1 MQNFEFHNPTELVFG
16 KGAQKKVGELIKKHG
31 GSRVLVVYGGGSV
44 KKTGLLDEV
53 KECLTNADIA
63 FFELGGVVPNPR
75 WDLVEKGVK
84 IVKENNLD
92 FVLGVGGGS
101 VIDTV
106 KAICVQAV
114 YDGDAWTDFYLR
126 QKEAPKALPNGNI
139 LTIAAA
145 GSESSPNSVI
155 TNEKDYHKIGAYSR
169 AMIPKFAILN
179 PELLYTVPKYQVGCG
194 ASDILAHLME
204 RYFTN
209 EKNVDLTDRLIE
221 ATAKTIIHYTPLVL
235 ENPQDYNAQAEFM
248 FAGTIAHNGLLNCG
262 RIGDWAS
269 HGIEHQLSL
278 FYDIPHGAGLAII
291 FPAWIKYVYKHNV
304 NRFAQFF
311 QNVFGSNYSLCDLE
325 LIVLQG
331 VKKLEDFY
339 TSIGMPI
346 RLRQLG
352 IGDDKFKLMAQKAV
366 ATKSLGNLVPLDPLD
381 IEKIYR
387 LAL

>member
-1 MQNFEFHNPTELVFG
+1 MQNFEFYNPTELVFG
-16 KGAQKKVGELIKKHG
+16 KDTQKKVGELVRKYNG
-31 GSRVLVVYGGGSV
+31 TRVLVVYGGGSV

-53 KECLTNADIA
+53 KQCLAQADIT

-106 KAICVQAV
+106 KAICMQAV
-114 YDGDAWTDFYLR
+114 YEGDAWTDFYLNH
-126 QKEAPKALPNGNI
+126 QEAQKALPNGNI

-155 TNEKDYHKIGAYSR
+155 TNEKDYFKIGAYSR
-169 AMIPKFAILN
+169 AIIPKFAILN
-179 PELLYTVPKYQVGCG
+179 PELLYTVPKYHIGCG

-209 EKNVDLTDRLIE
+209 ENNVDLTDRLIE

-235 ENPQDYNAQAEFM
+235 QNPQDYNAQAEFM

-278 FYDIPHGAGLAII
+278 FYDIAHGAGLAII

-311 QNVFGSNYSLCDLE
+311 QNVFGVNYSLCNLE

-331 VKKLEDFY
+331 VRKLEEFY
-339 TSIGMPI
+339 ASIGMPT
-346 RLRQLG
+346 RLRQVG
-352 IGDDKFKLMAQKAV
+352 IGEEKFKLMAQKAV
-366 ATKSLGNLVPLDPLD
+366 ASKSLGNLVPLDPLD
-381 IEKIYR
+381 VEKIYR

>member
-1 MQNFEFHNPTELVFG
+1 MQNFEFYNPTHLVFG
-16 KGAQKKVGELIKKHG
+16 KDTQKRVGELVKKHNG
-31 GSRVLVVYGGGSV
+31 NRVLVVYGGGSV
-44 KKTGLLDEV
+44 KKSGLLDEV
-53 KECLTNADIA
+53 KQYLKEADIT
-63 FFELGGVVPNPR
+63 FYELGGVVPNPR
-75 WDLVEKGVK
+75 WDLVEKGVQ

-106 KAICVQAV
+106 KAICMQAV
-114 YDGDAWTDFYLR
+114 YDGDAWTDFYLN
-126 QKEAPKALPNGNI
+126 QKEADRALPNGNI

-145 GSESSPNSVI
+145 GSESSPNTVI
-155 TNEKDYHKIGAYSR
+155 THEKDKFKIGAYSR
-169 AMIPKFAILN
+169 AVIPKFAILN
-179 PELLYTVPKYQVGCG
+179 PELIYTVPKYQVGCG

-221 ATAKTIIHYTPLVL
+221 AVAKTIIHYTPLVL
-235 ENPQDYNAQAEFM
+235 KNPQDYNAQAEFM

-278 FYDIPHGAGLAII
+278 FYDIAHGAGLAII
-291 FPAWIKYVYKHNV
+291 FPAWIKYVYKHNI

-311 QNVFGSNYSLCDLE
+311 QNVFGLSYSLCDME
-325 LIVLQG
+325 LTVLQG
-331 VKKLEDFY
+331 IQKLEDFY
-339 TSIGMPI
+339 TSIGMPV
-346 RLRQLG
+346 RLRQIG
-352 IGDDKFKLMAQKAV
+352 IGDENFKLMAQKAV
-366 ATKSLGNLVPLDPLD
+366 DAKSVGNLVPLDPLD